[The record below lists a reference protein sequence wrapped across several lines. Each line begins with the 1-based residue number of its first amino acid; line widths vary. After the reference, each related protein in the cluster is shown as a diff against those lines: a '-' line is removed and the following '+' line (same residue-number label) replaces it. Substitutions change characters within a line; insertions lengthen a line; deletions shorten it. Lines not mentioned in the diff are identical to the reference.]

1 MMHWF
6 WLNLVDCFPGRVV
19 YPRAATRFNRQR
31 NIDVDLEAYG
41 GLISASRPV
50 QAEGLGNKISINQS
64 TV

>member
-1 MMHWF
+1 MVGTAVAA
-6 WLNLVDCFPGRVV
+6 LIEIVQQS
-19 YPRAATRFNRQR
+19 RAPSAPTRFNRQW